1 MDECDLQLYWRES
14 KSRKNQLKM
23 SVSGEQQVVIF
34 LLKADYIRCYNQSAF
49 LNLVLYW
56 KNELKK

>member
-34 LLKADYIRCYNQSAF
+34 LLKADYIRCYN
-49 LNLVLYW
+49 
-56 KNELKK
+56 